1 MSRTNGYIRNTIIEE
16 VGGAKV
22 VAQAMGVS
30 LAAVYQWRGI
40 VPGKRVQAFCQIF
53 NRHPVEV
60 RAAIKSGKPQK
71 YRLISAHELEAIE
84 TLANLYLRQRQGP
97 PTDTDCATT
106 LHKTVCGTKGET
118 TEKSLRHQGCKS
130 RKTVYGTKG

>member
-40 VPGKRVQAFCQIF
+40 VPEKRVEDFCQIF
-53 NRHPVEV
+53 NR
-60 RAAIKSGKPQK
+60 
-71 YRLISAHELEAIE
+71 
-84 TLANLYLRQRQGP
+84 P
-97 PTDTDCATT
+97 P
-106 LHKTVCGTKGET
+106 
-118 TEKSLRHQGCKS
+118 
-130 RKTVYGTKG
+130 